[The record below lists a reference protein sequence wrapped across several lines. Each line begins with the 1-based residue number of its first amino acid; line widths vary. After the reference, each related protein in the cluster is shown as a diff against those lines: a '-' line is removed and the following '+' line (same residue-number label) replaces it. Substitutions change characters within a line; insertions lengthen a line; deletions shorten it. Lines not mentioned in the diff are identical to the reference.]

1 MKRGNHWIDD
11 LIDSIDKNQG
21 ELITIAGYLY
31 NELIPLMILDS
42 ENPYVLN
49 KLSDIS
55 KVIYP
60 HDIGMLPVEDE
71 NHIKEYADKFK
82 KPHGDLDLVEENQ
95 FRLHYK
101 MLKAFNKHDRKAY
114 SAIIFDLS
122 YSYIIEFLMEEMNI
136 NAEIIKVHHYLDI
149 MVGIGFSLP
158 SFEKLEKSDKHWN
171 NIKQIALKTLKKDNE
186 NLLNIG
192 IQLDLSNLK

>member
-1 MKRGNHWIDD
+1 
-11 LIDSIDKNQG
+11 
-21 ELITIAGYLY
+21 
-31 NELIPLMILDS
+31 
-42 ENPYVLN
+42 
-49 KLSDIS
+49 
-55 KVIYP
+55 
-60 HDIGMLPVEDE
+60 
-71 NHIKEYADKFK
+71 
-82 KPHGDLDLVEENQ
+82 
-95 FRLHYK
+95 